1 MNTFTTIEQ
10 HLAALHALLGDTSAA
25 TAQAVMSRMSDD
37 DLAVVMT
44 EAAGVIRALE
54 PLRRASASI
63 VTERSL
69 RRSGSGVGAGVPR
82 VVSV

>member
-1 MNTFTTIEQ
+1 MDTFSSIEQ
-10 HLAALHALLGDTSAA
+10 HLAALHSLLGDTSAA

-44 EAAGVIRALE
+44 EAAGVIRAME
-54 PLRRASASI
+54 PLRRASATI

-69 RRSGSGVGAGVPR
+69 GRSGGAEPATPR
-82 VVSV
+82 VVSI

>member
-1 MNTFTTIEQ
+1 MDTFTTIEQ
-10 HLAALHALLGDTSAA
+10 HLAALHSLLGDTSAA

-37 DLAVVMT
+37 QLAVVMT
-44 EAAGVIRALE
+44 EAAGVIRAME
-54 PLRRASASI
+54 PLRRASATI

-69 RRSGSGVGAGVPR
+69 GRSSGRAESTVAR

>member
-1 MNTFTTIEQ
+1 MNTFTSIEQ
-10 HLAALHALLGDTSAA
+10 HLTALHSLLGDTSAA

-44 EAAGVIRALE
+44 EAAGVIRAME
-54 PLRRASASI
+54 PLRRASATI

-69 RRSGSGVGAGVPR
+69 GRSGADATAAVPH
-82 VVSV
+82 VISQ